1 MQVQSK
7 NTLSN
12 NLSGDNFTAS
22 DFQSE
27 KSSEKSDIKEEDE
40 DDETDDGIIIEESES
55 DGSLDDAVGKFD
67 NTRATIMRLKG
78 ELRKANKELDK
89 TQKFMLVEIERVSND
104 KVAKENRVNTSKRKA
119 MH

>member
-1 MQVQSK
+1 
-7 NTLSN
+7 
-12 NLSGDNFTAS
+12 
-22 DFQSE
+22 
-27 KSSEKSDIKEEDE
+27 
-40 DDETDDGIIIEESES
+40 
-55 DGSLDDAVGKFD
+55 
-67 NTRATIMRLKG
+67 MRLKG